1 MTEQEYGT
9 VSLGHRQERVPTNT
23 ERLTD
28 PTAAVRP
35 RAAIMLS
42 VAAVLVVATNLR
54 PAITAVGP
62 VLEMIG
68 SDTGLDAGGLGLLGA
83 VPLLAFAAVSPL
95 VHLLTRRIGA
105 ERAVFYALLVLIFGT
120 VLRSLPG
127 WSGNLWLGT
136 AILGASV
143 AVCNV
148 IVPAIVKRD
157 FPHHVPLLTG
167 AYSAVLTGF
176 AALASGVAHPIAVR
190 TGWPLALGIWAGLS
204 VIAALCWIPR
214 LRHAARAAA
223 GRRTTR
229 SGSTRPTMWTSATAW
244 QVTLF
249 MGFQSTTFFLLITWL
264 PTIEASYGISPAVAG
279 WHLFLLQVAGMI
291 GGIGVTA
298 FMRGRTDQ
306 RAVAAAISLL
316 MIVAMIGILTVPS
329 MMVGWAIAAGL
340 STGSA
345 LVVALT
351 LVAQRARTP
360 RDAGRLSGMVQGV
373 GYLIAAAGPAGAG
386 LLFEATGSWR
396 APIVMIIAIAAA
408 QLITG
413 LYAGRDRF
421 THAESLSVA
430 G

>member
-1 MTEQEYGT
+1 M
-9 VSLGHRQERVPTNT
+9 L
-23 ERLTD
+23 L
-28 PTAAVRP
+28 AV
-35 RAAIMLS
+35 AILI
-42 VAAVLVVATNLR
+42 VATNLR

-62 VLEMIG
+62 VLELIG
-68 SDTGLDAGGLGLLGA
+68 QDTGLDAGSLGLLGA

-95 VHLLTRRIGA
+95 VHLLTRRTGA

-148 IVPAIVKRD
+148 IMPAIVKRD

-176 AALASGVAHPIAVR
+176 AALASGVSHPIAVR

-214 LRHAARAAA
+214 LRHAGRAAA
-223 GRRTTR
+223 SRRASR
-229 SGSTRPTMWTSATAW
+229 AGSTRRTMWTSATAW

-264 PTIEASYGISPAVAG
+264 PTIEASYGISPAAAG

-306 RAVAAAISLL
+306 RAVAVAISVL
-316 MIVAMIGILTVPS
+316 MILAMIGILTVPS
-329 MMVGWAIAAGL
+329 LIVVWAIAAGL

-373 GYLIAAAGPAGAG
+373 GYLIAACGPAGAG
-386 LLFEATGSWR
+386 LLFEATGSWT
-396 APIVMIIAIAAA
+396 APIVMIIVIAAA
-408 QLITG
+408 QLIIG

-421 THAESLSVA
+421 THPED
-430 G
+430 

>member
-1 MTEQEYGT
+1 
-9 VSLGHRQERVPTNT
+9 
-23 ERLTD
+23 
-28 PTAAVRP
+28 
-35 RAAIMLS
+35 MLS
-42 VAAVLVVATNLR
+42 AMAVLVVATNLR

-62 VLEMIG
+62 VLELIG
-68 SDTGLDAGGLGLLGA
+68 SDTGLDASGLGLLGA

-95 VHLLTRRIGA
+95 VHLLTRRVGA

-127 WSGNLWLGT
+127 WAGNLWLGT
-136 AILGASV
+136 AILGSAI

-148 IVPAIVKRD
+148 IMPAIVKRD
-157 FPHHVPLLTG
+157 FPHNVPVLTG
-167 AYSAVLTGF
+167 VYSAVLTGF
-176 AALASGVAHPIAVR
+176 AGLASGVAHPIAVR
-190 TGWPLALGIWAGLS
+190 TGWPLAIGIWAGLT
-204 VIAALCWIPR
+204 VIATICWIPR
-214 LRHAARAAA
+214 LRHAAREAA
-223 GRRTTR
+223 RRATP
-229 SGSTRPTMWTSATAW
+229 SGASPRHIMWTSATAW

-249 MGFQSTTFFLLITWL
+249 MGFQSSTFFLLITWL
-264 PTIEASYGISPAVAG
+264 PTIETSYGINPAAAG
-279 WHLFLLQVAGMI
+279 LHLFLLQVAGMI

-316 MIVAMIGILTVPS
+316 MILAMIGILAVPS
-329 MMVGWAIAAGL
+329 LVVGWVIASGL

-373 GYLIAAAGPAGAG
+373 GYLIAAGGPAGAG
-386 LLFEATGSWR
+386 LLFEATGSWT

>member
-1 MTEQEYGT
+1 
-9 VSLGHRQERVPTNT
+9 
-23 ERLTD
+23 
-28 PTAAVRP
+28 
-35 RAAIMLS
+35 MLS
-42 VAAVLVVATNLR
+42 AVAVLVVATNLR

-62 VLEMIG
+62 VLELIG
-68 SDTGLDAGGLGLLGA
+68 QDTGLDAGSLGLLGA
-83 VPLLAFAAVSPL
+83 VPLLAFAVVSPL

-176 AALASGVAHPIAVR
+176 AALASGVSHPIAVR
-190 TGWPLALGIWAGLS
+190 AGWPLALGIWAGLS

-214 LRHAARAAA
+214 LRHAARVAA
-223 GRRTTR
+223 GRRASR
-229 SGSTRPTMWTSATAW
+229 GESTRRTMWTSATAW

-264 PTIEASYGISPAVAG
+264 PTIEASYGIDPATAG

-291 GGIGVTA
+291 GGIGVTG

-306 RAVAAAISLL
+306 RAVAVAISVL
-316 MIVAMIGILTVPS
+316 MMLAMIGILTVPS
-329 MMVGWAIAAGL
+329 LVVIWAIAAGL

-373 GYLIAAAGPAGAG
+373 GYLIAAGGPAGAG
-386 LLFEATGSWR
+386 LLFEATGSWT
-396 APIVMIIAIAAA
+396 APIVMIIVIAAA
-408 QLITG
+408 QLIIG
-413 LYAGRDRF
+413 MYAGRDRF
-421 THAESLSVA
+421 THPED
-430 G
+430 